1 MIDDKGKP
9 DSQPELELS
18 GLQSNVSRRCLSSLF
33 GIYVRLV
40 RGIELSLCGRIT
52 LNVMIWTKGRLKA
65 TKFGNDFVNT
75 TESSSLRTDGP
86 GSDRVGVP
94 GIVLI
99 LSCLVALAAL
109 LFYIL
114 IVLLPIPSSV
124 EPPTTTGDNAASA
137 ETIRPGP
144 FERDVILFGLTWK
157 ISDEERLL
165 ILVMTAGALGSLV
178 HALRSAYWYV
188 GNRNLVR
195 SWIPKYL
202 LLPFCGAILAV
213 LFYFVV
219 RGGFFSPRANSMD
232 TSQYGFC
239 ALACLVGLFSEQAVL
254 KLKQVAETVFMTT
267 EQGKDANP
275 PSDEGKP
282 KA

>member
-1 MIDDKGKP
+1 MG
-9 DSQPELELS
+9 
-18 GLQSNVSRRCLSSLF
+18 VS
-33 GIYVRLV
+33 
-40 RGIELSLCGRIT
+40 
-52 LNVMIWTKGRLKA
+52 
-65 TKFGNDFVNT
+65 
-75 TESSSLRTDGP
+75 
-86 GSDRVGVP
+86 

-124 EPPTTTGDNAASA
+124 EPSTTTADSGST
-137 ETIRPGP
+137 ETIRQDPL
-144 FERDVILFGLTWK
+144 ERDVFLFGLTWR

-195 SWIPKYL
+195 SWVPKYL
-202 LLPFCGAILAV
+202 LLPICGAILAV

-275 PSDEGKP
+275 PTDEGKP
-282 KA
+282 KT